1 MQYLHIVVNE
11 NMQKLHVQLNINV
24 QLMEQCTQA
33 NFCFTI
39 NNMKKLL
46 SFFVAAAFICC
57 SAQVFAFGK
66 RESVK
71 SADAVPQRIVSL
83 SPAATEILFAVGA
96 QDQIVARTNLCNYP
110 PEAEKI
116 PAAGGFDGRL
126 FSLENIVA
134 FNPDF
139 VYLTDGMHNHLIEP
153 LTSYGIRVYVSKSNT
168 LQDVLEEIQAI
179 AEITGHKENGEK
191 CVASIKAEFRQ
202 AQEEMKKLSLAE
214 KPSVYWEIWNAPY
227 MSVGSAS
234 FLNEIIE
241 LAGLTNIFAELN
253 QQYPVVSEESIIA
266 KKPDMILFA
275 SDANLS
281 KEDFLKRGTWKNIPA
296 VKNGKIYCI
305 DADLMTRPG
314 PRVGKAVLALS
325 ALAKEAFEGR

>member
-1 MQYLHIVVNE
+1 MPYYR
-11 NMQKLHVQLNINV
+11 
-24 QLMEQCTQA
+24 A
-33 NFCFTI
+33 
-39 NNMKKLL
+39 MKKLL

-57 SAQVFAFGK
+57 SAHVFAFAK
-66 RESVK
+66 HETTK

-126 FSLENIVA
+126 FSLENIIA
-134 FNPDF
+134 FKPDF
-139 VYLTDGMHNHLIEP
+139 VYLTEGMHDQLVEP
-153 LTSYGIRVYVSKSNT
+153 LTSYGIKIYVSHSST
-168 LQDVLEEIQAI
+168 LNDVLEEIQTI

-191 CVASIKAEFRQ
+191 CVESIKEEF
-202 AQEEMKKLSLAE
+202 ALALADIKKLNLAK

-227 MSVGSAS
+227 MSIGNAS
-234 FLNEIIE
+234 FLNEIVE
-241 LAGLTNIFAELN
+241 LAGLHNIFGELN
-253 QQYPVVSEESIIA
+253 QAYPVVSEESIIA
-266 KKPDMILFA
+266 KNPDMILFA

-281 KEDFLKRGTWKNIPA
+281 KEDFAKRGTWKNIQA
-296 VKNGKIYCI
+296 VKNGRIYCI

-325 ALAKEAFEGR
+325 AIAKQAFESR

>member
-11 NMQKLHVQLNINV
+11 NVQKLHIQLNINV

-116 PAAGGFDGRL
+116 PAAGGFDGKL
-126 FSLENIVA
+126 FSLENIIS
-134 FNPDF
+134 FKPDF

-179 AEITGHKENGEK
+179 AEITGHKENGAK
-191 CVASIKAEFRQ
+191 CVASIKDEFRQ
-202 AQEEMKKLSLAE
+202 AQDESKKLSAH

-314 PRVGKAVLALS
+314 PRVGKAALALC